1 MEDAVDD
8 GDGEEDLEGDG
19 SAPAGGVVDERET
32 KVEPECNVS
41 QRNMTVWTKRTD
53 QYAMTV
59 PMAIIDASIQMWR
72 PRLCDFEH
80 SACHDGIVAVFTP
93 VPNPVTIRP
102 MTN

>member
-1 MEDAVDD
+1 MGTRQLAE
-8 GDGEEDLEGDG
+8 L
-19 SAPAGGVVDERET
+19 SMNERPKSSLNAT
-32 KVEPECNVS
+32 SVS
-41 QRNMTVWTKRTD
+41 QRNMTARMERTD

-59 PMAIIDASIQMWR
+59 PMAIIDASIQICR